1 MSGVMIYIY
10 IYIEMGSSYTWC
22 NSIRVTPFLSHRFP
36 KYLTVKKKTSSFFTS
51 LNRVTPFL
59 SHRFPKYLT
68 VKKKTSSFFTS
79 LNTYLINSI
88 FIISLLIKYFCVSF
102 FFSPLSMLCPFFPP
116 LNKNSIVFL
125 IFFRKIF
132 TRSCKSFILYSVC
145 IAFIFYFWFIQSA
158 GSLFLLS
165 I

>member
-1 MSGVMIYIY
+1 MCNSIRITSGVTWTYLIYIY
-10 IYIEMGSSYTWC
+10 IYIELGLSYTWC

-36 KYLTVKKKTSSFFTS
+36 KDLTVKKKTSS
-51 LNRVTPFL
+51 L
-59 SHRFPKYLT
+59 
-68 VKKKTSSFFTS
+68 FTS

-102 FFSPLSMLCPFFPP
+102 FFSPLSMLCPFFSP